1 MENKTFGY
9 IRTSTQHQHLDRQV
23 IALQEYGVEERN
35 IFIDMESGKNLERS
49 NYQALRNTIL
59 RKGDTLIV
67 KSLDRLSRN
76 KADIRK
82 ELEYYK
88 EHGIR
93 VKILDLPTTMT
104 DFPENQQ
111 WIQDLI
117 NNILI
122 EVLGTIAEQERLT
135 MLQRQKEGL
144 AAAKLRGTVL
154 GRPRAQKP
162 ENWDSVMAEW
172 QDKKITARQAQ
183 ERLNLKPSTFY
194 KLLKESADGV
204 KEE

>member
-1 MENKTFGY
+1 MESKVFGY

-23 IALQEYGVEERN
+23 IALQEYGIEARN
-35 IFIDMESGKNLERS
+35 IFVDTESGKNLERQ

-59 RKGDTLIV
+59 RRGDTLIV

-76 KADIRK
+76 KADIRR

-88 EHGIR
+88 GQGIR

-117 NNILI
+117 NSILI
-122 EVLGTIAEQERLT
+122 EVLGTVAEQERLT
-135 MLQRQKEGL
+135 MLQRQKEGYV
-144 AAAKLRGTVL
+144 AARKRGVVM
-154 GRPRAQKP
+154 GRPKAQKP
-162 ENWDSVMAEW
+162 ENWDSVIAEW
-172 QDKKITARQAQ
+172 QSKKITARQAQ
-183 ERLNLKPSTFY
+183 KELGLKSSTFY
-194 KLLKESADGV
+194 KLVA
-204 KEE
+204 EERNEA